1 MSHFHR
7 ENKILFI
14 EAIRNTAKNLGFS
27 EILIE
32 KDYYCSLI
40 LKEIFQTEGCNL
52 VFKGGTLLNKVH
64 AGFYRL
70 SEDLDFSIDADS
82 KFSRSKRRELA
93 HIAKE
98 CVEKSVKQLSL
109 NIVQP
114 VKGHNEN
121 RAYNATVEY
130 DSIVSEYR
138 PTIKIEFTIQE
149 SIFEEV
155 ENLMA
160 QTILK
165 NPLTQKPVLP
175 DFLVKGLS
183 LKEAYSEK
191 IRAALS
197 RRKEPA
203 IRDFFDI
210 HYAVNNRLVIINNLA
225 PMIQYKLDVLNC
237 TINLSDGR
245 KKELLSQL
253 RTDNLKRVLRRKDF
267 EEFDFE
273 KAWNTLKGIERT
285 INLSREIYSKVTMSD
300 GNYTIELCGESIKYR
315 LTSNGLIVFDIP
327 EGSKLSYSQWQAGLG
342 FYTKNNNGQL
352 QDFKTGENLLSEEIK
367 KSLIESYADNMEG
380 TDSKEQKIALIKSW
394 LGRYPQLKHE
404 AEFWAIVWPLKG
416 VVADIIGI

>member
-1 MSHFHR
+1 MSLFHH
-7 ENKILFI
+7 ENKTQFV
-14 EAIRNTAKNLGFS
+14 EAVGETARLSGFS
-27 EILIE
+27 GALIE

-40 LKEIFQTEGCNL
+40 LKEIFQSQDCNL

-70 SEDLDFSIDADS
+70 SEDLDFSIDADPKS
-82 KFSRSKRRELA
+82 SRSKRRELA

-121 RAYNATVEY
+121 KAYNATIEY
-130 DSIVSEYR
+130 DSVVSEYR

-149 SIFEEV
+149 NIFEEV
-155 ENLMA
+155 ESLMA

-165 NPLTQKPVLP
+165 NPLTQEPVLP
-175 DFLVKGLS
+175 NFFVKGLS

-203 IRDFFDI
+203 IRDFFDV
-210 HYAVNNRLVIINNLA
+210 HYAVNNRLVVIDNLA
-225 PMIQYKLDVLNC
+225 PMIQYKLDILSC

-253 RTDNLKRVLRRKDF
+253 RTDNLQRVLRLKDF
-267 EEFDFE
+267 EKFDFE
-273 KAWNTLKGIERT
+273 KAWNTLKDIERT
-285 INLSREIYSKVTMSD
+285 INLSKEIYSEVTMSD
-300 GNYTIELCGESIKYR
+300 GNYTIELCRESIKYR
-315 LTSNGLIVFDIP
+315 LTSNGLIIFDIP
-327 EGSKLSYSQWQAGLG
+327 EGSKLSYSQWQAGFG
-342 FYTKNNNGQL
+342 FYTKNNNGRL
-352 QDFKTGENLLSEEIK
+352 QNFKTGENLLSEEMK
-367 KSLIESYADNMEG
+367 KSLIESYADNMKG
-380 TDSKEQKIALIKSW
+380 TNSKEQKIALIKSW

-404 AEFWAIVWPLKG
+404 AEFWAVVWPLKR
-416 VVADIIGI
+416 VVADIISI